1 MSLTRLK
8 SLTMMMALAFLAGC
22 VSPSDQL
29 YQEAMARYYQTIKTD
44 GPLVPAYKVTGEKP
58 YQNPLPKTYDLY
70 NRQWRLQGHIKEWK
84 Y

>member
-1 MSLTRLK
+1 MIMSIKLQAVGL
-8 SLTMMMALAFLAGC
+8 ALIAFTGC
-22 VSPSDQL
+22 ASPSDRL
-29 YQEAMARYYQTIKTD
+29 YQEAMARYYQTIKTG

-70 NRQWRLQGHIKEWK
+70 DRQWRLQGHIKEWK